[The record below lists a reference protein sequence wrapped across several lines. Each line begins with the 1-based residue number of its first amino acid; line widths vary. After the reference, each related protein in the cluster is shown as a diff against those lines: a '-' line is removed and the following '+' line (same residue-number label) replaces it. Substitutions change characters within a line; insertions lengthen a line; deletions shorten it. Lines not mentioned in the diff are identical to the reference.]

1 MTRNDESTKDYPV
14 HRTADSQEGRLPGA
28 VAKADEWK
36 DRPLRVAVYCY
47 APADDEPVALELQL
61 EFYKE
66 LVAQHP
72 HWTLVGFYGEEHNA
86 RSKKNRP
93 EFNRLM
99 ADADAGKMDLII
111 TRSLTW
117 FCRNLVECL
126 SKVRTLLCL
135 PNPVGVYFEPEN
147 FCSLLPD
154 SEFLLSVM
162 AAIAME
168 ESERKSEAGKRS
180 WQTRKERG
188 FLKDE

>member
-1 MTRNDESTKDYPV
+1 MRNKE
-14 HRTADSQEGRLPGA
+14 TAKSFPTHVTSDSQEGGSPGA

-72 HWTLVGFYGEEHNA
+72 HWTLVGFYGEEQNA
-86 RSKKNRP
+86 RSKKYRP
-93 EFNRLM
+93 EFNRLI
-99 ADADAGKMDLII
+99 ADAEAGKMDLIV

-126 SKVRTLLCL
+126 SKIRTLLCL
-135 PNPVGVYFEPEN
+135 PNPVGVYFESEN
-147 FCSLLPD
+147 FCSFRPN
-154 SEFLLSVM
+154 SEFILSVM
-162 AAIAME
+162 AAMAME
-168 ESERKSEAGKRS
+168 ESDRKSEAGKRS
-180 WQTRKERG
+180 WQMRKERG